1 MCAHCGAPLRV
12 ALAPEDGTVPLWV
25 FVSTVCTHLQRVRG
39 LVSRRCPWARRVGAS
54 AACGCP
60 AGGVRHPPRLPATH
74 VACRDEC
81 GVPCPLSV
89 GNPREWT
96 LDPSLVDVR
105 SPPSPARGECRGGAC
120 SLRRT
125 PSGSVVESVPRVPH
139 ARGSEAPW
147 NGLVVLAACS
157 ESLAFAFWVARCPG
171 VGVRVQESMPGR
183 ATSRL
188 TAPLRSVAGA
198 FVRSRATWLIL
209 PVVICLSQRLSHACL
224 SISDYTVKLRMA
236 H

>member
-1 MCAHCGAPLRV
+1 M
-12 ALAPEDGTVPLWV
+12 
-25 FVSTVCTHLQRVRG
+25 
-39 LVSRRCPWARRVGAS
+39 
-54 AACGCP
+54 
-60 AGGVRHPPRLPATH
+60 
-74 VACRDEC
+74 
-81 GVPCPLSV
+81 PCPLSL

-105 SPPSPARGECRGGAC
+105 SPPSPARGERRRGAC
-120 SLRRT
+120 SVRRT
-125 PSGSVVESVPRVPH
+125 PSGSVVESVPRVY

-147 NGLVVLAACS
+147 NGLVVPAACS
-157 ESLAFAFWVARCPG
+157 ESLAFAFLVARCLG

-188 TAPLRSVAGA
+188 TVPLRSVAGA

>member
-1 MCAHCGAPLRV
+1 MRV

-25 FVSTVCTHLQRVRG
+25 SVSTVCTHLQRVRG

-81 GVPCPLSV
+81 GVPCPLSI

-125 PSGSVVESVPRVPH
+125 PSGSVVESVPRVLTHAVQKHPGTVSLFLPPAPSPSRSPSWWRGVSALVCGSKSRCRGARRVGWRRPYGLSPARSC
-139 ARGSEAPW
+139 ARG
-147 NGLVVLAACS
+147 L
-157 ESLAFAFWVARCPG
+157 PG
-171 VGVRVQESMPGR
+171 
-183 ATSRL
+183 
-188 TAPLRSVAGA
+188 
-198 FVRSRATWLIL
+198 
-209 PVVICLSQRLSHACL
+209 
-224 SISDYTVKLRMA
+224 
-236 H
+236 